1 MVIEW
6 LRASSSFNKRPPG
19 SKASNCDLKTSYFQ
33 AEYINPPYLGTRQ
46 FAHIVDNWVQ
56 QIGLDP
62 GAYAIYAIRR
72 TKASFIYRRTKNL
85 RVVQLLYDHVNTDMA
100 SVEDG
105 MKWAAMQADWQAVNQ
120 EARTARVRV
129 TQAFMK
135 SAATQ
140 GAGPTTGQLDLAEK
154 LEQAADEK
162 RLAMD
167 EFLKQVFD

>member
-1 MVIEW
+1 MFF
-6 LRASSSFNKRPPG
+6 LKLFSFG
-19 SKASNCDLKTSYFQ
+19 IL
-33 AEYINPPYLGTRQ
+33 Q
-46 FAHIVDNWVQ
+46 FAERLPKVPSVATIFLFYVKD
-56 QIGLDP
+56 
-62 GAYAIYAIRR
+62 
-72 TKASFIYRRTKNL
+72 
-85 RVVQLLYDHVNTDMA
+85 TDMA

-135 SAATQ
+135 SAAAQ